1 MKIGE
6 KNVGSLD
13 RVVRIV
19 LGLAL
24 LFAGARYLAGLLSY
38 VVMLVGIA
46 LVLTGLLGTC
56 TLYSLLGINTAG
68 KK

>member
-6 KNVGSLD
+6 KNVGSVD

-24 LFAGARYLAGLLSY
+24 LFAGARYLAGILSY

-56 TLYSLLGINTAG
+56 TLYSLFGINTA